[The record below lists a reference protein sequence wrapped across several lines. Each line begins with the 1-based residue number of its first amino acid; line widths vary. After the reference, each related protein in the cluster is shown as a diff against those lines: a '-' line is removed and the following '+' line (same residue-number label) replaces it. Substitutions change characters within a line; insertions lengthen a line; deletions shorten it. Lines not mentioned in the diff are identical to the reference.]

1 MFIFSVFQAQ
11 RLFLKIESNTPLATT
26 KGASLEINK
35 KINKK
40 FILCQYPL
48 VI

>member
-11 RLFLKIESNTPLATT
+11 RLFLKIESNTALATT

-35 KINKK
+35 KLTKNL
-40 FILCQYPL
+40 FI
-48 VI
+48 